1 MSALTEARSHLAKA
15 REFLD
20 AAELSLEVDLYNA
33 AASNAVISGINSKD
47 AVCLRLTGATARAE
61 NHSTAVAEL
70 RTAGANGPH
79 GATTKQ
85 MATTLGRL
93 LKLKSRSQYQ
103 SLDVARADAVK
114 AVDWAQKMLEA
125 ASGVVRE

>member
-1 MSALTEARSHLAKA
+1 MSAITEAHAHLAKA

-20 AAELSLEVDLYNA
+20 VAELSLDADLSNA
-33 AASNAVISGINSKD
+33 ATSNAVISGVNSKD
-47 AVCLRLTGATARAE
+47 AACLRLTGTTAKTEA
-61 NHSTAVAEL
+61 HSTAVAEL

-79 GATTKQ
+79 SEATKQ

-103 SLDVARADAVK
+103 TLDVARADAAK

-125 ASGVVRE
+125 AAEVVRE